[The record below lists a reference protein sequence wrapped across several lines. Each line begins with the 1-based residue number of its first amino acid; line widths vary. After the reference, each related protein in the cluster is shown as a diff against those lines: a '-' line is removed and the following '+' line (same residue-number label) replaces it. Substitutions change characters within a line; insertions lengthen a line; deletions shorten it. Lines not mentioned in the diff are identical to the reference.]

1 MASMNPSI
9 NWHSRKSSL
18 AVYALVGIVIA
29 LMAGSAYLLVQ
40 VEGVRQEAQELRR
53 SFAAEISSFR
63 QGAQAAS
70 ATQRRHLDELRGELQ
85 AARRQSALAA
95 GRAKQE
101 AQQHAE
107 RLAKEIALEQQ
118 RQQEQVTGELS
129 SVKAVATA
137 ASYRL
142 GEVST
147 DVSNVKTEVAATKS
161 ELEKTIADLKRTT
174 GDLGVMSGLIATN
187 ARELAALKELGERN
201 YVEFSLR
208 KSSRPQRVG
217 DIVVAL
223 KRTDVKRN
231 KYTIDLIADDRKIE
245 KKDKN
250 TNEPVQF
257 YLSKARQPY
266 ELVVNEIRKDQISGY
281 LAAPK
286 RIELA
291 RN

>member
-1 MASMNPSI
+1 MNPSI
-9 NWHSRKSSL
+9 NWHSKKSSL
-18 AVYALVGIVIA
+18 AVYALLGIVIA

-40 VEGVRQEAQELRR
+40 VEGVRQEAQELRK
-53 SFAAEISSFR
+53 SLAAEISSFR
-63 QGAQAAS
+63 QRAEAAS
-70 ATQRRHLDELRGELQ
+70 AAQRGRLDELRGELQ
-85 AARRQSALAA
+85 AARRQSVLAA
-95 GRAKQE
+95 GQAKQE
-101 AQQHAE
+101 AQQHAD
-107 RLAKEIALEQQ
+107 RLAKAIALEQR

-137 ASYRL
+137 ANYRI

-147 DVSNVKTEVAATKS
+147 DVSNVKTEVAATQS

-201 YVEFSLR
+201 YFEFSLR

>member
-9 NWHSRKSSL
+9 NWHSKKSSL
-18 AVYALVGIVIA
+18 AVYALLGIVIA

-40 VEGVRQEAQELRR
+40 VEGVRQEAQELRK
-53 SFAAEISSFR
+53 SLAAEISSFR
-63 QGAQAAS
+63 QRAEAAS
-70 ATQRRHLDELRGELQ
+70 AAQRGRLDELRGELQ
-85 AARRQSALAA
+85 AARRQSVLAA
-95 GRAKQE
+95 GQAKQE
-101 AQQHAE
+101 AQQHAD
-107 RLAKEIALEQQ
+107 RLAKAIALEQR

-137 ASYRL
+137 ANYRI

-147 DVSNVKTEVAATKS
+147 DVSNVKTEVAATQS

-201 YVEFSLR
+201 YFEFSLR

>member
-29 LMAGSAYLLVQ
+29 LMAGGAYLLVQ
-40 VEGVRQEAQELRR
+40 VERLRQEAQEQRR
-53 SFAAEISSFR
+53 SFAEEISSFR
-63 QGAQAAS
+63 QRAEAAS
-70 ATQRRHLDELRGELQ
+70 AAQRGRLDELGGELQ
-85 AARRQSALAA
+85 AARRQSVLAT
-95 GRAKQE
+95 GQAKQA
-101 AQQHAE
+101 AQQHAD

-147 DVSNVKTEVAATKS
+147 DVSNVKTQVAATQS

-217 DIVVAL
+217 DVVVAL

-231 KYTIDLIADDRKIE
+231 RYTIDLIADDRKIE

>member
-1 MASMNPSI
+1 MNPSI

-18 AVYALVGIVIA
+18 AVPALAGILIG
-29 LMAGSAYLLVQ
+29 LMAGSVYLLVQ
-40 VEGVRQEAQELRR
+40 VERLRQEAQELRK
-53 SFAAEISSFR
+53 SFAVEISSFR
-63 QGAQAAS
+63 QRAEAAS
-70 ATQRRHLDELRGELQ
+70 ATQRRNLDELQGELQ
-85 AARRQSALAA
+85 ATRRQSVLAA
-95 GRAKQE
+95 GRVKQE
-101 AQQHAE
+101 AQQHAD
-107 RLAKEIALEQQ
+107 RLAKKIALEQQ
-118 RQQEQVTGELS
+118 KQQEQVTGELT
-129 SVKAVATA
+129 SVKAVAA
-137 ASYRL
+137 AANYRI

-147 DVSNVKTEVAATKS
+147 EVGSVKTEVAATKS
-161 ELEKTIADLKRTT
+161 ELEKTIADLSRTT

-201 YVEFSLR
+201 YFEFSLR

-223 KRTDVKRN
+223 KRTDVKRS

-286 RIELA
+286 RMELA